1 MSVRIRLRRVG
12 RKAQPYYRVVV
23 ADSRTPRDGYYLDT
37 VGFYNPRTRP
47 AELRMDLLKV
57 DEWVSKG
64 AGMSTTVASLVRK
77 ARRGGDD
84 SVALM
89 AADSPAG
96 RTAPARDAGEPAS
109 APSPSPA
116 AADEAEPAAAAAE
129 PAATVAE
136 PVAAATEPAADV
148 ADPTA
153 DVAEPAAEPAAE
165 PVAAATDEAP
175 AAEAEPDAV
184 AQDASG
190 EPEASEKPGE

>member
-1 MSVRIRLRRVG
+1 MVRIRLRRVG

-64 AGMSTTVASLVRK
+64 AGMSTTVASLVRT

-96 RTAPARDAGEPAS
+96 RTAPTRDAGEPAS
-109 APSPSPA
+109 APAPSPA
-116 AADEAEPAAAAAE
+116 AAAQPTAAEPAAAVAEAATAVVE
-129 PAATVAE
+129 PA
-136 PVAAATEPAADV
+136 
-148 ADPTA
+148 A
-153 DVAEPAAEPAAE
+153 DVAEPAAELAATAAE

-175 AAEAEPDAV
+175 VAEAEPDAV
-184 AQDASG
+184 AQEASG
-190 EPEASEKPGE
+190 EAEAPEKPEE

>member
-1 MSVRIRLRRVG
+1 
-12 RKAQPYYRVVV
+12 VVV

-64 AGMSTTVASLVRK
+64 AGMSTTVASLVRT

-96 RTAPARDAGEPAS
+96 RTAPTRDAGEPAS
-109 APSPSPA
+109 APAPSPA
-116 AADEAEPAAAAAE
+116 AAAQPTAAEPAAAVAEAATAVAEAATAVVE
-129 PAATVAE
+129 PA
-136 PVAAATEPAADV
+136 
-148 ADPTA
+148 A
-153 DVAEPAAEPAAE
+153 DVAEPAAELAATAAE

-175 AAEAEPDAV
+175 VAEAEPDAV
-184 AQDASG
+184 AQEASG
-190 EPEASEKPGE
+190 EAEAPEKPEE

>member
-1 MSVRIRLRRVG
+1 
-12 RKAQPYYRVVV
+12 VVV

-64 AGMSTTVASLVRK
+64 AGMSTTVASLVRT

-96 RTAPARDAGEPAS
+96 RTAPARDADEPAS
-109 APSPSPA
+109 APAPA
-116 AADEAEPAAAAAE
+116 PLSAAVAEPAAVVE
-129 PAATVAE
+129 PAAAVA
-136 PVAAATEPAADV
+136 EPAADV
-148 ADPTA
+148 AEPG
-153 DVAEPAAEPAAE
+153 AEPAAEAAE

-175 AAEAEPDAV
+175 AAEAEPDAL

-190 EPEASEKPGE
+190 EAEASEKPEE

>member
-116 AADEAEPAAAAAE
+116 AADVAEPAAAAAE

-148 ADPTA
+148 A
-153 DVAEPAAEPAAE
+153 E
-165 PVAAATDEAP
+165 P